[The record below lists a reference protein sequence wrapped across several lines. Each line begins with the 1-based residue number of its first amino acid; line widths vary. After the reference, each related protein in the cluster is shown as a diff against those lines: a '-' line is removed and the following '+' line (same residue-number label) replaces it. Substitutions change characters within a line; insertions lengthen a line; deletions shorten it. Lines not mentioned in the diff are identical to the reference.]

1 MNIDIL
7 SPQECSR
14 LSTLIET
21 SQNIVITCHR
31 SPDGDA
37 IGSCLGW
44 AEFLRTM
51 GKEPTVIVP
60 DQYPDFLHWMP
71 NTEKIVR
78 YDKRREQCDLLLQIA
93 DLVFCLDFNA
103 TSRVDEMETA
113 LLRTHGVIVLIDHH
127 LNPDV
132 PAELTISHPEAC
144 STSEIVFRIVW
155 QLGQFEKQG
164 KHFAIPIYC
173 GMMTDTGGF
182 TFASTRPEIFFII
195 SQLLTKRIDKD
206 RIYRNVYHNYSENR
220 LRLMGYVMY
229 EKLVYLPEYHASYY
243 TISKA
248 DQRRF
253 NFIKCDAEGLV
264 NLPQQI
270 KSLKLSISLRED
282 TEKDKLIWVSLRSVD
297 DFPCN
302 EMAEQFYHGGGHL
315 NASGGRLQCT
325 LDEAVDITRKA
336 IEAFGKKELKD
347 KGVIRSLTDAIL
359 ENPSLE
365 EILFGKM
372 VAGNPALNV
381 NACVAT
387 SHAISVHEVEN
398 QFDYFA
404 AVDDLKKDEN
414 GAAHLGFSE
423 FNSAIYHRCMAIDLN
438 LLRKSTK
445 EDIFP
450 CIKEAIN
457 GFVNVTPRAKYNSYA
472 SVSTPYTV
480 FVTAT
485 LDKPLNCIEAFLTPL
500 PKNSSLDEASKCMY
514 DWANDY
520 FYGYGF
526 NICPNKCYSIGKYE
540 KAVNRVRYDEF
551 LTDLEE
557 YIHKLV
563 QKEK

>member
-93 DLVFCLDFNA
+93 DLVFCLDFNT
-103 TSRVDEMETA
+103 TSRVDEMEPA
-113 LLRTHGVIVLIDHH
+113 LLRTPGVIVLIDHH

-164 KHFAIPIYC
+164 KHFAIPVYC

-182 TFASTRPEIFFII
+182 TFASTRPEIYFII

-220 LRLMGYVMY
+220 LRLMGFVMY
-229 EKLVYLPEYHASYY
+229 EKLVYLPEYHASFY
-243 TISKA
+243 TISKEE
-248 DQRRF
+248 QKRF
-253 NFIKCDAEGLV
+253 NFIKGDAEGLV

-270 KSLKLSISLRED
+270 KGLKLSISLRED
-282 TEKDKLIWVSLRSVD
+282 TEKDKVIWVSLRSVD

-302 EMAEQFYHGGGHL
+302 EMAEQFYNGGGHL

-336 IEAFGKKELKD
+336 IEAFGKKLKQ
-347 KGVIRSLTDAIL
+347 L
-359 ENPSLE
+359 LE
-365 EILFGKM
+365 ENNLTQKK
-372 VAGNPALNV
+372 
-381 NACVAT
+381 
-387 SHAISVHEVEN
+387 
-398 QFDYFA
+398 FA
-404 AVDDLKKDEN
+404 AELNIAPSTVSSYVQNVREPDFKTLTNIACYFNVSVDYLLSISEETSDSYMEEELLRTFRMMNSIQKEIYVEQGRVVIKTLKK
-414 GAAHLGFSE
+414 
-423 FNSAIYHRCMAIDLN
+423 
-438 LLRKSTK
+438 
-445 EDIFP
+445 
-450 CIKEAIN
+450 
-457 GFVNVTPRAKYNSYA
+457 YN
-472 SVSTPYTV
+472 
-480 FVTAT
+480 
-485 LDKPLNCIEAFLTPL
+485 N
-500 PKNSSLDEASKCMY
+500 
-514 DWANDY
+514 
-520 FYGYGF
+520 
-526 NICPNKCYSIGKYE
+526 
-540 KAVNRVRYDEF
+540 
-551 LTDLEE
+551 
-557 YIHKLV
+557 
-563 QKEK
+563 